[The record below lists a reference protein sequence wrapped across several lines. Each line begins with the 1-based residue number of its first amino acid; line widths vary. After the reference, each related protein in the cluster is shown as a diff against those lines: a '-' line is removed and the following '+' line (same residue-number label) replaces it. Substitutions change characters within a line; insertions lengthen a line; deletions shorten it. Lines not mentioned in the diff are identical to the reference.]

1 MAFRIFSDLQQHC
14 QQHHSFKE
22 LTAKLGWSSARL
34 SAFFAGK
41 DQCLDS
47 VIRVAH
53 AMDLEIDLLFTKL
66 PDAQTGVEKQPSGE

>member
-14 QQHHSFKE
+14 QEHHSFKS
-22 LTAKLGWSSARL
+22 LAAKLGWSSARL

-47 VIRVAH
+47 VIRVSQ
-53 AMDLEIDLLFTKL
+53 AMDLEIDLLFTKF
-66 PDAQTGVEKQPSGE
+66 PDAAVGIEKQPSGE